1 MPVVFSRL
9 RSSLSVELGLK
20 FVEVQLQKLV
30 PDVELDD
37 LVAPEGLAVLRLQP
51 DGLPVLGVDRL

>member
-1 MPVVFSRL
+1 MPVVFSRP
-9 RSSLSVELGLK
+9 RSSLSVKLGLK

-37 LVAPEGLAVLRLQP
+37 LVAPEGLAVLGLQP